1 MQYPA
6 TELQCYNDHTKGWQS
21 PRFSEYPQEIIIQF
35 HHHIRMEQIQVLS
48 HESMIPNKI
57 EVFTSDKRNEDPEE
71 LDWTRLGYFTLGDN
85 EDTKWQA
92 RELKTVDLISQARY
106 LKLKI
111 GGCHINRENMFSQVG
126 LVALTVF
133 GKKISGGGGKHHIG
147 ESSKTKLVEKK
158 VDAHIPPDLDD
169 KMKQVIL
176 DIIALKENAVSKED
190 FSGAKGLRD
199 AEIVLKKD
207 AQKLVSVRREKHAC
221 VESENYERAH
231 HCKEEAKSIE
241 NAMLT
246 VARSKR
252 EYRMLEKMKLARKAA
267 KAAKFGAMASA
278 GRWDFFAAKEG
289 VADTSE
295 GKHESSHADTAN
307 GDEKRMEQTQPVMNL
322 EKMLRLGVLM
332 KPGNPNQT
340 ASPTNLDVLEL
351 YQYRVEFPDGPLGL
365 GLAPPPNRD
374 KGNVV
379 TVVTPGSA
387 AAKCNQIKVGD
398 TLVGIGPEST
408 INRSHEE
415 TVALIKETERPT
427 IFSFARLV
435 ALGDAVRSLDQKQEK
450 KLKKLW
456 EAMDP
461 DNAGYVT
468 KQMFQKGFSSSGIN
482 MTEEQVDKFL
492 NFVDKDNSGDVSY
505 EEFREYVLSHA
516 QIKRRKSSSKKKRQ
530 ELNPLPTIES
540 IAPKT
545 SKPVSAD
552 IKPLEEPKPPSS
564 KGRKSRPGSRPT
576 SNIKSRPKSR
586 ALPTTIRRQSSMD
599 SNISEENEED
609 KKKRLLS
616 PEPLPASVVEAC
628 EPMIALFGMRCVR
641 CFYSKVWQLRD
652 SAITKMRKDLPEL
665 VKSKSGDSLTND
677 VFLPCSFILKIGGS
691 ERVAKVFRQELQFAL
706 ELFAA
711 VDDTLP
717 SGLQAQYPKTLK
729 PNLDAFL
736 VQLSARMGDNNKKI
750 CTEAIESIS
759 SLTGSRGYGNAV
771 QKIAMSVP
779 SDLKPSASGIVLG
792 KLDYCLRVMDMYGLQ
807 KHNFQE
813 EQIFEVMRALN
824 SAHHQNKSVRSK
836 TGDVIMKLGQL
847 QGRSEVMDR
856 YMNGINDAQ
865 RQIYNEQL
873 LTAKLNPTSV
883 YCEPQKFE
891 RPGNKRIPRKL
902 SDEGPD
908 SNLKKLWEK
917 LDADKSGH
925 LSPEELQVGLNQHG
939 FKLTEEQVKKVLQ
952 AVDEDRSG
960 HISFDEFYSLITKL
974 AKSKSAKAASRQ
986 QSERGIPKQ
995 TMPQK
1000 IERPGNKRIPRKL
1013 SDEGPDSNL
1022 KKLWEKL
1029 DADKSGHLSPEEL
1042 QVGLNQHGFK
1052 LTEEQVKKVLQAVD
1066 EDRSGHISFDEFYSL
1081 ITKLAKS
1088 KSVKAA
1094 SRQQSERGIPKQ
1106 TLSAKNIRPSKPFS
1120 VVYPDGAKLGVAIRA
1135 IQGARMKGIEVAK
1148 VFPNGISDRGGV
1160 KIGDRL
1166 VAVGDKPCEGMEE
1179 TAVKNLIASSTRPL
1193 HLSYAPADVAEPLIA
1208 ECKKIPA
1215 AEIVESKETQV
1226 GSTKLTKLFV
1236 VTYAA
1241 GEQIGLA
1248 LDSSTNKDSWDG
1260 LVVTTVDAAGVSEKG
1275 GVAVGD
1281 LLIAVG
1287 DTACSKM
1294 SKRDVLSLMKSSSR
1308 PMRLSFSHPDD
1319 VDAATQAVE
1328 NSSSKEK
1335 KVPSIKEKGPP
1346 ATTETKPTETTPAQ
1360 TSRSKPA
1367 LKEERLRQMWENMD
1381 TDGSGHLSPEE
1392 LRKGLYNIG
1401 FKLNDKQVDK
1411 LIKALGKSNAGHL
1424 SFDEFSELV
1433 RKITSRKAAAVS
1445 KKKTL
1450 LPE

>member
-1 MQYPA
+1 VQYPA

-482 MTEEQVDKFL
+482 MTEEQVDNFL
-492 NFVDKDNSGDVSY
+492 NFIDKDNSGDVSY

-807 KHNFQE
+807 KHNIQE

-883 YCEPQKFE
+883 YCEPQKF
-891 RPGNKRIPRKL
+891 
-902 SDEGPD
+902 
-908 SNLKKLWEK
+908 
-917 LDADKSGH
+917 
-925 LSPEELQVGLNQHG
+925 
-939 FKLTEEQVKKVLQ
+939 
-952 AVDEDRSG
+952 
-960 HISFDEFYSLITKL
+960 
-974 AKSKSAKAASRQ
+974 
-986 QSERGIPKQ
+986 
-995 TMPQK
+995 
-1000 IERPGNKRIPRKL
+1000 ERPGNKRIPRKL

-1308 PMRLSFSHPDD
+1308 PMLLSFSHPDD

>member
-492 NFVDKDNSGDVSY
+492 NFIDKDNSGDVSY

-807 KHNFQE
+807 KHNIQE

-836 TGDVIMKLGQL
+836 TGDVIMKLGHL

-974 AKSKSAKAASRQ
+974 AKSKS
-986 QSERGIPKQ
+986 
-995 TMPQK
+995 
-1000 IERPGNKRIPRKL
+1000 
-1013 SDEGPDSNL
+1013 
-1022 KKLWEKL
+1022 
-1029 DADKSGHLSPEEL
+1029 
-1042 QVGLNQHGFK
+1042 
-1052 LTEEQVKKVLQAVD
+1052 
-1066 EDRSGHISFDEFYSL
+1066 
-1081 ITKLAKS
+1081 
-1088 KSVKAA
+1088 VKAA

-1120 VVYPDGAKLGVAIRA
+1120 VVYPDGAKLGVAVRA

-1308 PMRLSFSHPDD
+1308 PMLLSFSHPDD

>member
-492 NFVDKDNSGDVSY
+492 NFIDKDNSGDVSY

-974 AKSKSAKAASRQ
+974 AKSKS
-986 QSERGIPKQ
+986 
-995 TMPQK
+995 
-1000 IERPGNKRIPRKL
+1000 
-1013 SDEGPDSNL
+1013 
-1022 KKLWEKL
+1022 
-1029 DADKSGHLSPEEL
+1029 
-1042 QVGLNQHGFK
+1042 
-1052 LTEEQVKKVLQAVD
+1052 
-1066 EDRSGHISFDEFYSL
+1066 
-1081 ITKLAKS
+1081 
-1088 KSVKAA
+1088 VKAA

-1308 PMRLSFSHPDD
+1308 PMLLSFSHPDD

>member
-492 NFVDKDNSGDVSY
+492 NFIDKDNSGDVSY

-807 KHNFQE
+807 KHNIQE

-883 YCEPQKFE
+883 YCEPQKF
-891 RPGNKRIPRKL
+891 
-902 SDEGPD
+902 
-908 SNLKKLWEK
+908 
-917 LDADKSGH
+917 
-925 LSPEELQVGLNQHG
+925 
-939 FKLTEEQVKKVLQ
+939 
-952 AVDEDRSG
+952 
-960 HISFDEFYSLITKL
+960 
-974 AKSKSAKAASRQ
+974 
-986 QSERGIPKQ
+986 
-995 TMPQK
+995 
-1000 IERPGNKRIPRKL
+1000 ERPGNKRIPRKL

-1308 PMRLSFSHPDD
+1308 PMLLSFSHPDD

>member
-492 NFVDKDNSGDVSY
+492 NFIDKDNSGDVSY

-807 KHNFQE
+807 KHNIQE

-974 AKSKSAKAASRQ
+974 AKSKS
-986 QSERGIPKQ
+986 
-995 TMPQK
+995 
-1000 IERPGNKRIPRKL
+1000 
-1013 SDEGPDSNL
+1013 
-1022 KKLWEKL
+1022 
-1029 DADKSGHLSPEEL
+1029 
-1042 QVGLNQHGFK
+1042 
-1052 LTEEQVKKVLQAVD
+1052 
-1066 EDRSGHISFDEFYSL
+1066 
-1081 ITKLAKS
+1081 
-1088 KSVKAA
+1088 VKAA

-1120 VVYPDGAKLGVAIRA
+1120 VVYPDGAKLGVAVRA

-1308 PMRLSFSHPDD
+1308 PMLLSFSHPDD